1 MARERE
7 SVIRNTCL
15 DGKNLVLRKQDGNDE
30 RNKSRIAKR
39 GLFLSAIT
47 RDESPKETS
56 GGTPLFNRVS
66 SSSFC
71 PPMRP
76 QTGCTATKNPRDSTT
91 PLGMLP
97 RTKLA
102 LDIFEGELD
111 LRTRSL
117 LFLQLRPDSCG
128 FCRGGGVGS
137 RANP

>member
-1 MARERE
+1 METTNE
-7 SVIRNTCL
+7 I
-15 DGKNLVLRKQDGNDE
+15 NLELQSAAYSYPQLLEMSLRKRRVEARLCLTG
-30 RNKSRIAKR
+30 
-39 GLFLSAIT
+39 FL
-47 RDESPKETS
+47 
-56 GGTPLFNRVS
+56 PLPFVHPC
-66 SSSFC
+66 F
-71 PPMRP
+71 MRP